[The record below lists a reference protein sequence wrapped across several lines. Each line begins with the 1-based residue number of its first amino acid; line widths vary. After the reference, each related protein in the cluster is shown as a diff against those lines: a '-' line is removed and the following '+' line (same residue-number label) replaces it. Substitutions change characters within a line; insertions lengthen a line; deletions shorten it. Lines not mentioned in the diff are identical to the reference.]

1 MTDFITR
8 LAARTL
14 GLMPIVQPIIVPIYA
29 QGPSLIGN
37 PIADIELEEIHERE
51 TEVQAPSHSARQSIP
66 QRDAVPPHPSVRRD
80 LQAIAPPQPT
90 VRHDLQA
97 ITPLQP
103 PQITSG
109 LHTSP
114 LPAIE
119 SVAASRDEAT
129 PSQIL
134 TMQAGSTSLQ
144 PITHPAQGI
153 MQEADADSLPVEEKR
168 VPELQ
173 FMHRAGTQTKISDS
187 ARNVS
192 DSWLEGTSSRL
203 APPGMIS
210 DVKSPAPPVTLPHII
225 THKEQRGWALE
236 NQYASKQ
243 EEISS
248 MPVVRVTIGRIEVRA
263 TSSSTPRAQPKRS
276 DPPIMSLD
284 EYLNLRAKGG
294 R

>member
-1 MTDFITR
+1 MTDFITK

-29 QGPSLIGN
+29 QGPTLIGN
-37 PIADIELEEIHERE
+37 PLADIELEEIHERE

-66 QRDAVPPHPSVRRD
+66 QRDAMPPHSSVRHD
-80 LQAIAPPQPT
+80 LQAIAPPQPP

-103 PQITSG
+103 PQIT
-109 LHTSP
+109 P

-119 SVAASRDEAT
+119 SVTASRGEAT

-134 TMQAGSTSLQ
+134 KMQEGYTSLQ
-144 PITHPAQGI
+144 PIAQPAQRI
-153 MQEADADSLPVEEKR
+153 MNKPDSEGLAVEEKPA
-168 VPELQ
+168 PELH
-173 FMHRAGTQTKISDS
+173 FMHTTATQIKSSDNAS
-187 ARNVS
+187 IVS
-192 DSWLEGTSSRL
+192 QPWLEENPSRP
-203 APPGMIS
+203 AQPGMIS
-210 DVKSPAPPVTLPHII
+210 DVKSPALPVTLPQII
-225 THKEQRGWALE
+225 THKEQKGTAPE

-248 MPVVRVTIGRIEVRA
+248 TPIVRVTIGRIEVHA
-263 TSSSTPRAQPKRS
+263 TSSSTLRPQPKRS
-276 DPPIMSLD
+276 DPPIMSLE